1 MGMIWRLATPTVENS
16 DKGDGSPYT
25 WGDCANMMASMIL
38 AHHKDANSI
47 ICVND
52 AYGQTEFIKDDEYEL
67 RIQRAWPHPQCV
79 HESRI
84 CLPLSTRVQGDYVQL
99 WQQEASP
106 DHDQGSTHWHR
117 AVHQAGSAVLCRRE
131 MHKQFVWNFSI

>member
-25 WGDCANMMASMIL
+25 WGDCANQMASMIL

-67 RIQRAWPHPQCV
+67 RIQRHGHIQNVFNKQEMPSPQ
-79 HESRI
+79 HASSRRL
-84 CLPLSTRVQGDYVQL
+84 CAALATRSV
-99 WQQEASP
+99 SRP
-106 DHDQGSTHWHR
+106 
-117 AVHQAGSAVLCRRE
+117 
-131 MHKQFVWNFSI
+131 